1 VVNYRLFISIWIF
14 RINSLDNF
22 ILKKTTSQ
30 QLKKQKNIFKS
41 LGESIKN
48 HQG

>member
-22 ILKKTTSQ
+22 MFKQDGLVTSLKTEKYFR
-30 QLKKQKNIFKS
+30 IV
-41 LGESIKN
+41 G
-48 HQG
+48 